1 MADDVDD
8 DDFEAKSGCAICD
21 VLGFE
26 TSFYCFHNERT

>member
-1 MADDVDD
+1 MPGDVDVDDDD

-26 TSFYCFHNERT
+26 TFF